1 MGQAI
6 ESKLTGHPLKRF
18 FRLLQ
23 IDRKAILY
31 IYLYAIFNGLIN
43 LTLPLGIQA
52 IIGLTLADEL
62 STSWII
68 LIFVVTTGTAIAGL
82 MQIMQ
87 ISITEMIQ
95 QKVFTRATFEFS
107 YRLPRIRM
115 EALHKYYAPELV
127 NRFFDVMNVQKG
139 LPKILID
146 LSTALLQ
153 IFFGLILLS
162 FYNSAFVFFGLAL
175 LVILFLIF
183 RFTGPTGLKT
193 SLEESNYKYEVGYW
207 LEEIGRTL
215 ATFKLAG
222 KTNIALDKTNQLTKQ
237 YLKSRK
243 AHFRVLLFQ
252 YGNIVAF
259 KTIVTAGLLIL
270 GSFLLIE
277 RQINLGQFVASEI
290 IILLIIASVE
300 KIILN
305 METIYDVLTGLEKI
319 GKVTDMPLEK
329 PEGLDYE
336 TMRDLKK
343 GMGVELRDVSF
354 TFPGEEL
361 PVLHNIN
368 LDIKEK
374 EKICI
379 AGESGSGKTLLLSL
393 ISGIYERFHGALI
406 YNELPFNNYDIV
418 SLRSYIGDIL
428 SQKTLFRGTILENIT
443 MGRERV
449 TLADVQW
456 ALDNVGLTDYINRM
470 HEGLNTMLSPEGR
483 QLPRSVVRRLIMAKA
498 IVKRPHLVVMDD
510 IAPTNRKDIREDIF
524 QFLCMEECWTLVGAT
539 NDPAFASRC
548 DRVLVMAQ
556 GTIIDQ
562 GDYPTMSKKYPNLFN
577 VE

>member
-1 MGQAI
+1 MDQALD
-6 ESKLTGHPLKRF
+6 SKLTGRPLRRF

-23 IDRKAILY
+23 IDRKAIMY

-68 LIFVVTTGTAIAGL
+68 LIFVVTIGTAVAGF

-95 QKVFTRATFEFS
+95 QKVFTRAAFEFS

-115 EALHKYYAPELV
+115 EALHRYYPPELV

-139 LPKILID
+139 LPKLLID
-146 LSTALLQ
+146 LSTAILQ

-175 LVILFLIF
+175 LLILFLIF

-193 SLEESNYKYEVGYW
+193 SLEESNYKYEVAYW

-215 ATFKLAG
+215 STFKLAG
-222 KTNIALDKTNQLTKQ
+222 KTNIALDNTNTLTNK
-237 YLKSRK
+237 YLKARK

-252 YGNIVAF
+252 FGNIVAF
-259 KTIVTAGLLIL
+259 KTVVTAGLLVL

-290 IILLIIASVE
+290 IILLIISSVE
-300 KIILN
+300 KLILN

-329 PEGLDYE
+329 PEGLDFS
-336 TMRDLKK
+336 TVPVAK
-343 GMGVELRDVSF
+343 GMSVELRNVSF
-354 TFPGEEL
+354 TFPGETL
-361 PVLHNIN
+361 PVLNDIN
-368 LDIKEK
+368 LKLQEK

-393 ISGIYERFHGALI
+393 IAGIYERFDGALI
-406 YNELPFNNYDIV
+406 YNNLPFNNYDIV

-443 MGRERV
+443 MGREG
-449 TLADVQW
+449 LDLNDVQW
-456 ALDNVGLTDYINRM
+456 ALDNVGLTEYINYL
-470 HEGLNTMLSPEGR
+470 HDGLNTMLAPEGR

-498 IVKRPHLVVMDD
+498 IVKRPRLMVMDD
-510 IAPTNRKDIREDIF
+510 IAPTNRQDIREDIF

-548 DRVLVMAQ
+548 DRMLIMSQ
-556 GTIIDQ
+556 GTIIDE
-562 GDYPTMSKKYPNLFN
+562 GDYPTISKKYPNLFS
-577 VE
+577 E

>member
-1 MGQAI
+1 MDQAI
-6 ESKLTGHPLKRF
+6 ESKLTGHPLRRF

-43 LTLPLGIQA
+43 LSLPLGIQA

-68 LIFVVTTGTAIAGL
+68 LIFVVTTGTAVAGL

-95 QKVFTRATFEFS
+95 QKVFTRAAFEFS

-115 EALHKYYAPELV
+115 EALHKYYPPELV

-139 LPKILID
+139 LPKLLID
-146 LSTALLQ
+146 LSTAILQ

-162 FYNSAFVFFGLAL
+162 FYNSAFVFFGFAL

-193 SLEESNYKYEVGYW
+193 SLEESNYKYEVAYW
-207 LEEIGRTL
+207 LEEIGRTVS
-215 ATFKLAG
+215 TFKLAG
-222 KTNIALDKTNQLTKQ
+222 KTNIALDNTNQLTKK
-237 YLKSRK
+237 YLKARK

-252 YGNIVAF
+252 FGNIVAF
-259 KTIVTAGLLIL
+259 KTVVTAGLLIL

-290 IILLIIASVE
+290 IILLIIGSVE
-300 KIILN
+300 KLILN

-319 GKVTDMPLEK
+319 GKVTDMPLERS
-329 PEGLDYE
+329 EGLDYS
-336 TMRDLKK
+336 TMRDSK
-343 GMGVELRDVSF
+343 GMAVELRDVSF
-354 TFPGEEL
+354 TFPGEEI
-361 PVLHNIN
+361 PVLKNIS

-379 AGESGSGKTLLLSL
+379 AGESGSGKTLLLSI
-393 ISGIYERFHGALI
+393 ISGIYERFQGALI
-406 YNELPFNNYDIV
+406 YNNLPFSNYDIV
-418 SLRSYIGDIL
+418 SLRSFIGDIL

-443 MGRERV
+443 MGRETV
-449 TLADVQW
+449 NLTDVQW
-456 ALDNVGLTDYINRM
+456 ALANVGLTDYVNNM
-470 HEGLNTMLSPEGR
+470 HEGLNTVLAPEGR

-510 IAPTNRKDIREDIF
+510 VAPTNRHDIREDIF

-548 DRVLVMAQ
+548 DRVFVMSQ
-556 GTIIDQ
+556 GTIIDE
-562 GDYPTMSKKYPNLFN
+562 GDYPTISKKYPNLFSG
-577 VE
+577 E

>member
-1 MGQAI
+1 MPQTQE
-6 ESKLTGHPLKRF
+6 ESLQGRPLTRF

-43 LTLPLGIQA
+43 LSLPLGIQA

-68 LIFVVTTGTAIAGL
+68 LIVVVTLGTVVSGF

-95 QKVFTRATFEFS
+95 QKVFTRAAFEFS

-115 EALHKYYAPELV
+115 EALHEYYPPELV

-146 LSTALLQ
+146 LSTAILQ

-162 FYNSAFVFFGLAL
+162 FYNSAFVFFGIAL
-175 LVILFLIF
+175 LLILFLIF
-183 RFTGPTGLKT
+183 RFTGPKGLKT
-193 SLEESNYKYEVGYW
+193 SIEESNYKYEVAYW
-207 LEEIGRTL
+207 LEEIGRTVS
-215 ATFKLAG
+215 TFKLAG
-222 KTNIALDKTNQLTKQ
+222 KTNIALDNTNRLTSK
-237 YLKSRK
+237 YLKARK

-252 YGNIVAF
+252 FGNVVAF

-319 GKVTDMPLEK
+319 GKVTDLPLER
-329 PEGLDYE
+329 PEGLDYS
-336 TMRDLKK
+336 TTPSAK
-343 GMGVELRDVSF
+343 GMAVELRDVSF
-354 TFPGEEL
+354 TFPGETI
-361 PVLHNIN
+361 PVLKDINIA
-368 LDIKEK
+368 IGQK

-379 AGESGSGKTLLLSL
+379 AGESGSGKTLLLSI
-393 ISGIYERFHGALI
+393 ISGIYERFEGGLI
-406 YNELPFNNYDIV
+406 YNNLPFNNYDIV

-443 MGRERV
+443 MGRDGM
-449 TLADVQW
+449 TLKDVQW
-456 ALDNVGLTDYINRM
+456 AIENVGLTHYINGL
-470 HEGLNTMLSPEGR
+470 HEGLNTVLAPEGR

-498 IVKRPHLVVMDD
+498 IAKRPQLVVMDD
-510 IAPTNRKDIREDIF
+510 IAPTNRQDIREDIF
-524 QFLCMEECWTLVGAT
+524 NFLCMEECWTLVGAT

-548 DRVLVMAQ
+548 DRVYVMSQ

-562 GDYPTMSKKYPNLFN
+562 GSYESMASRHPLLFAS
-577 VE
+577 

>member
-6 ESKLTGHPLKRF
+6 ESSLTGHPLRRF
-18 FRLLQ
+18 FSLLE
-23 IDRKAILY
+23 IDRKAIMY

-95 QKVFTRATFEFS
+95 QKVFTRAAFEFA

-115 EALHKYYAPELV
+115 ESLHKYYPPELV

-153 IFFGLILLS
+153 IIFGLILLS
-162 FYNSAFVFFGLAL
+162 FYNSAFVFFGMAL

-193 SLEESNYKYEVGYW
+193 SLEESNYKYEVAYW

-215 ATFKLAG
+215 STFKLAG
-222 KTNIALDKTNQLTKQ
+222 KTNIALDNTNRLTKK
-237 YLKSRK
+237 YLKARK

-252 YGNIVAF
+252 FGNIVAF

-300 KIILN
+300 KLILN

-329 PEGLDYE
+329 TSGLEYMGQDKP
-336 TMRDLKK
+336 T
-343 GMGVELRDVSF
+343 GMSVELRNVNF
-354 TFPGEEL
+354 TFPGEEM
-361 PVLHNIN
+361 PVLRDIN
-368 LDIKEK
+368 LNIREK

-379 AGESGSGKTLLLSL
+379 AGESGSGKTLLLS
-393 ISGIYERFHGALI
+393 IVSGIYERFQGSLL
-406 YNELPFNNYDIV
+406 YNDLPFNNYDIV
-418 SLRSYIGDIL
+418 SLRGYIGDIV
-428 SQKTLFRGTILENIT
+428 SQKTLFRGTILENIS
-443 MGRERV
+443 MGRDRV
-449 TLADVQW
+449 SLSDVQW
-456 ALDNVGLTDYINRM
+456 ALENVGLTNYINNM
-470 HEGLNTMLSPEGR
+470 HEGLNTVLSPEGR

-498 IVKRPHLVVMDD
+498 IVKRPHLIVMDD
-510 IAPTNRKDIREDIF
+510 IAPTNRQGIREDIF
-524 QFLCMEECWTLVGAT
+524 QFLCAEQSWTLVGAT

-548 DRVLVMAQ
+548 DRVYVMSQ
-556 GTIIDQ
+556 GTIIDE
-562 GDYPTMSKKYPNLFN
+562 GDYGYHIKEVSISF
-577 VE
+577 

>member
-1 MGQAI
+1 MPDINNSLQGR
-6 ESKLTGHPLKRF
+6 PLARF

-62 STSWII
+62 SSSWII
-68 LIFVVTTGTAIAGL
+68 LIVVVTLGTVIAGF

-95 QKVFTRATFEFS
+95 QKVFTRAAFEFS

-115 EALHKYYAPELV
+115 EALHKYYPPELV

-139 LPKILID
+139 LPKLLID

-153 IFFGLILLS
+153 IIFGLILLS
-162 FYNSAFVFFGLAL
+162 FYNSAFVFFGIAL
-175 LVILFLIF
+175 LLILFLIF
-183 RFTGPTGLKT
+183 RFTGPNGLKT
-193 SLEESNYKYEVGYW
+193 SIEESNYKYEVAYW

-215 ATFKLAG
+215 STFKLAG
-222 KTNIALDKTNQLTKQ
+222 KTNIALDNTNRLTSK
-237 YLKSRK
+237 YLKARK
-243 AHFRVLLFQ
+243 AHFNVLIFQ
-252 YGNIVAF
+252 FANVVAF

-290 IILLIIASVE
+290 IILLIIGSVE

-319 GKVTDMPLEK
+319 GKVTDLPLENQD
-329 PEGLDYE
+329 GLDYSTQPKE
-336 TMRDLKK
+336 K
-343 GMGVELRDVSF
+343 GMAVELRNVSF
-354 TFPGEEL
+354 TFPGESR

-368 LDIKEK
+368 LKLAQK

-379 AGESGSGKTLLLSL
+379 AGESGSGKTLLLS
-393 ISGIYERFHGALI
+393 IVSGIYERFEGSLI
-406 YNELPFNNYDIV
+406 YNNLPFNNYDIV

-443 MGRERV
+443 MGRDTV
-449 TLADVQW
+449 TLQDVQW
-456 ALDNVGLTDYINRM
+456 ALENVGLTNYINNL
-470 HEGLNTMLSPEGR
+470 HEGLNTILTPEGR

-498 IVKRPHLVVMDD
+498 IVKRPQLVVMDD

-524 QFLCMEECWTLVGAT
+524 NFLCMEECWTLVGAT

-548 DRVLVMAQ
+548 DRVYVMAQ
-556 GTIIDQ
+556 GAIIDE
-562 GDYPTMSKKYPNLFN
+562 GDFESIAKRHPQLFAQ
-577 VE
+577 

>member
-1 MGQAI
+1 MDQAFD
-6 ESKLTGHPLKRF
+6 STLTGRPLRRF

-68 LIFVVTTGTAIAGL
+68 LIFVVTIGTAVAGF

-95 QKVFTRATFEFS
+95 QKVFTRAAFEFS

-115 EALHKYYAPELV
+115 EALHQYYPPELV

-139 LPKILID
+139 LPKLLID
-146 LSTALLQ
+146 LSTAILQ
-153 IFFGLILLS
+153 IFFGLVLLS

-175 LVILFLIF
+175 LLILFLIF

-193 SLEESNYKYEVGYW
+193 SLEESNYKYEVAYW

-215 ATFKLAG
+215 STFKLAG
-222 KTNIALDKTNQLTKQ
+222 KTNIALDNTNALTNK
-237 YLKSRK
+237 YLKARK

-252 YGNIVAF
+252 FGNIVAF
-259 KTIVTAGLLIL
+259 KTIVTAGLLVL

-290 IILLIIASVE
+290 IILLIISSVE
-300 KIILN
+300 KLILN

-329 PEGLDYE
+329 PEGLDFS
-336 TMRDLKK
+336 TVPHAK
-343 GMGVELRDVSF
+343 GMAVELRDVSF
-354 TFPGEEL
+354 TFPGETL
-361 PVLHNIN
+361 PVLRNIN
-368 LDIKEK
+368 FSIREK

-393 ISGIYERFHGALI
+393 IAGIYERFDGSLI
-406 YNELPFNNYDIV
+406 YNNLPFNNYDIV

-443 MGRERV
+443 MGR
-449 TLADVQW
+449 TGIDLSDVQW
-456 ALDNVGLTDYINRM
+456 ALDNVELTDYINSL
-470 HEGLNTMLSPEGR
+470 HNGLYTMLAPEGR

-498 IVKRPHLVVMDD
+498 IVKRPRLVVMDD
-510 IAPTNRKDIREDIF
+510 IAPTNRQDIREDIF

-539 NDPAFASRC
+539 NDKAFASRC
-548 DRVLVMAQ
+548 DRVFVMSQ
-556 GTIIDQ
+556 GTIIDE
-562 GDYPTMSKKYPNLFN
+562 GDFPTISKKYPNLFG
-577 VE
+577 